1 MTETVPTEAAER
13 SPAGSLS
20 PSRASDFT
28 ACPLKYRLRV
38 IDKVPEPLDPVAVR
52 GTLVHAVLEKLF
64 DAAAPERTLETAR
77 GLLPG
82 SWSELAD
89 EDERCGS
96 LFDADAEREAAWLAE
111 CEELL
116 ERYFRMEDP
125 QWVEP
130 TERELK
136 VEHVLDGGL
145 RLRGIVDR
153 LDVAPDGRIRVVD
166 YKTGKAPNER
176 YADKAMF
183 QMRFYALVVWRT
195 RGVMPS
201 LLQLMYLGDG
211 TFLHY
216 VPEES
221 DLLATE
227 RRVKALWSAIETATA
242 TGEFRPNK
250 GPLCGWCSFQAL
262 CPAWGG
268 TPPPYPG
275 HQLPA
280 ATAS

>member
-1 MTETVPTEAAER
+1 MTETVPSETSE
-13 SPAGSLS
+13 PTVVGSLS
-20 PSRASDFT
+20 PSRASDFS

-64 DAAAPERTLETAR
+64 DAEAPQRTLDAAR

-82 SWSELAD
+82 SWAALSD

-111 CEELL
+111 CEQLL
-116 ERYFRMEDP
+116 ASYFRMEDP

-130 TERELK
+130 AEREIK

-176 YADKAMF
+176 FADKAMF

-216 VPEES
+216 VPEEA

-227 RRVKALWSAIETATA
+227 RRVKALWSAIETATR
-242 TGEFRPNK
+242 TGEFLPRK

-275 HQLPA
+275 HELPA
-280 ATAS
+280 TTAS